1 MSVECD
7 HQLPRVAVG
16 LPPDWPE
23 RLQTARA
30 VVAEGSGSRQA
41 LAEAWLAIVE
51 LAAGGAALE
60 QRHVSP
66 AAESGLRSLAMLVG
80 DDVDAGLR
88 TMLAQALLAIGRFRR
103 LAAPSHAKVQAEVMA
118 IEAALV
124 VGERAPPVDGIIATC
139 LSALVKTGL
148 FQPEAAIRERAF
160 EAGAELRER
169 FGRTRSSSLAPVVA
183 DGLDAWV
190 KMLPRGD
197 STRAELVAER
207 DALLARP

>member
-16 LPPDWPE
+16 LPADWRE
-23 RLQTARA
+23 QLEAARA
-30 VVAEGSGSRQA
+30 VVERGGASRQA

-51 LAAGGAALE
+51 LEAGGAALE
-60 QRHVSP
+60 QRHASP
-66 AAESGLRSLAMLVG
+66 AAEHGLRSLALLVG

-88 TMLAQALLAIGRFRR
+88 TLLAQALLAIGRFRR
-103 LAAPSHAKVQAEVMA
+103 LAAPSHARVQAEVMA

-124 VGERAPPVDGIIATC
+124 VGERAPPVDGIIAAC
-139 LSALVKTGL
+139 LTALVKTGL
-148 FQPEAAIRERAF
+148 FQAEAELRERAF
-160 EAGAELRER
+160 EAGAALRER
-169 FGRTRSSSLAPVVA
+169 FGRTRSPSLAPVVA